1 MAEVPDP
8 RLDDAAVRNLAACFR
23 CDQRWLERKLARREL
38 VAAQRMLHLG
48 LVEANLRLL
57 HELRLRR
64 KERSFPEGRR
74 LERIAPRAVVG
85 AVTVS
90 ARPTRS
96 ALRSASRKA
105 GVTCASL
112 VRELTG
118 DR

>member
-90 ARPTRS
+90 ARPTRV
-96 ALRSASRKA
+96 ALWAASRKA